1 MIIRLAD
8 LEKDALAIVEGAKD
22 FATRTPVNKLL
33 QGQNYIDAVT
43 SIVTLDEFEL
53 IVAEH
58 EGKVVGG
65 IGLFYAPFLWNRDIL
80 IAEEHF
86 WWTDKEAPFS
96 TGMKLIKRA
105 MENIDKRNAIPMFKT
120 LSTSHK
126 GVGKVYRKYG
136 MEPVETLYM
145 RVT

>member
-33 QGQNYIDAVT
+33 QGQSYVDAVT
-43 SIVTLDEFEL
+43 RIVTLPDFEL

>member
-1 MIIRLAD
+1 MIIRPAD

-22 FATRTPVNKLL
+22 FATRTPINSLL
-33 QGQNYIDAVT
+33 KGQNYIDAVT
-43 SIVTLDEFEL
+43 AVVTMDNFEL

-58 EGKVVGG
+58 NGVVVGG
-65 IGLFYAPFLWNRDIL
+65 IGLFYSPFLWNRDIL
-80 IAEEHF
+80 VAEEHF

-96 TGMKLIKRA
+96 TGMKLIKQA
-105 MENIDKRNAIPMFKT
+105 MKNIEEKGAIPMFKS

-126 GVGKVYRKYG
+126 GVGKAYMKHG

-145 RVT
+145 RIT

>member
-33 QGQNYIDAVT
+33 QGQSYVDAVT
-43 SIVTLDEFEL
+43 RIVTLPDFEL

-105 MENIDKRNAIPMFKT
+105 MENIDKRNAVPMFKS

-126 GVGKVYRKYG
+126 GVDKVYRKHG

-145 RVT
+145 RIT